1 MRMSY
6 VKYNKDILEELL
18 TDSHVHGYIRQR
30 ELDDLL
36 DVIDN
41 HFFNDTSIYD
51 YSINLEHDKKEHQKN
66 KKRSRQT
73 KRKTTHYLT
82 EDTFE
87 NLVRAKMDIRKHVPE
102 QYRSQ
107 ISKTKIVNQALRMIL
122 QEFQLNGE
130 KSKIMQTILQSL
142 GAK

>member
-1 MRMSY
+1 MSY

-30 ELDDLL
+30 ELDDIL

-41 HFFNDTSIYD
+41 PFINDTSVYD
-51 YSINLEHDKKEHQKN
+51 YSINLEPDRKEPQKK
-66 KKRSRQT
+66 KKRSRQP
-73 KRKTTHYLT
+73 KRKMTHYLP

-87 NLVRAKMDIRKHVPE
+87 NLVRAKMDIRKQVPE

-107 ISKTKIVNQALRMIL
+107 ISKTKIVDQALRMTL
-122 QEFQLNGE
+122 REFQLNGE

-142 GAK
+142 GTK

>member
-1 MRMSY
+1 MITASTW
-6 VKYNKDILEELL
+6 NL
-18 TDSHVHGYIRQR
+18 IRR
-30 ELDDLL
+30 
-36 DVIDN
+36 
-41 HFFNDTSIYD
+41 
-51 YSINLEHDKKEHQKN
+51 NL
-66 KKRSRQT
+66 KKRGKEAAKQ
-73 KRKTTHYLT
+73 KRKITHYLT

-87 NLVRAKMDIRKHVPE
+87 NLVQAKMDIRKHVPE

>member
-1 MRMSY
+1 MSY
-6 VKYNKDILEELL
+6 VKYNKDILEDLL
-18 TDSHVHGYIRQR
+18 TDSRVHGYIRQR

-41 HFFNDTSIYD
+41 PFFNDTSLYD
-51 YSINLEHDKKEHQKN
+51 YSINLEPDKKEPQEKR
-66 KKRSRQT
+66 KRSRQT
-73 KRKTTHYLT
+73 KRKITHYLT
-82 EDTFE
+82 EDNFE
-87 NLVRAKMDIRKHVPE
+87 KLVRAKMDIRKHVPE

>member
-1 MRMSY
+1 MSY
-6 VKYNKDILEELL
+6 VEYNKDILEELL

-41 HFFNDTSIYD
+41 PFFNDTSLYD
-51 YSINLEHDKKEHQKN
+51 YSINLGPDKKEPQEKR
-66 KKRSRQT
+66 KRSRQT
-73 KRKTTHYLT
+73 KRKITHYLT

-87 NLVRAKMDIRKHVPE
+87 KLVRAKMDIRKHVPE

-107 ISKTKIVNQALRMIL
+107 ISKTKIVNQALRLIL

>member
-1 MRMSY
+1 MSY

-41 HFFNDTSIYD
+41 PFFNDTSLYD
-51 YSINLEHDKKEHQKN
+51 YSINLEPDKKEPQKK

-73 KRKTTHYLT
+73 KRKITHYLT

-87 NLVRAKMDIRKHVPE
+87 ILVRAKMDIRKHVPE

>member
-1 MRMSY
+1 MSY
-6 VKYNKDILEELL
+6 EKYNKDILEELL

-41 HFFNDTSIYD
+41 PFFNDTSLYD
-51 YSINLEHDKKEHQKN
+51 YSINLEPDKKEPQK
-66 KKRSRQT
+66 KRKRSRQT
-73 KRKTTHYLT
+73 KRKITHYLT

-107 ISKTKIVNQALRMIL
+107 ISKTKIVNQALKMIL

>member
-1 MRMSY
+1 MSY
-6 VKYNKDILEELL
+6 VEYNKNILEELL

-41 HFFNDTSIYD
+41 PFFNDTSLYD
-51 YSINLEHDKKEHQKN
+51 YSINLEPDKKEPQKK

-73 KRKTTHYLT
+73 KRKITHYLT